1 MGVMDDILGSAAAGG
16 VKGKPKSLGS
26 APAAFDVAIKGA
38 PGAMSGVAPGGSGVG
53 GEVKAADGVG
63 AERRKLPV
71 VSGAAV
77 SADGSGGRAG
87 LDSDGAVKS
96 EIGRQVGS
104 RLGEGLSGGKD
115 LSKGKDSK
123 RMSYVELY
131 EIMNP
136 NKPESEAERLK
147 REKREKRE
155 AMFAAVGDGISA
167 LSNLYFTTRYAPNAY
182 DGSKG
187 LSARARERW
196 DRLRKEREA
205 NDKAYFDGYLQ
216 AMAKD
221 EAVEEAE
228 RNWQHTLEREKI
240 ADERYKKKAEQ
251 DKVLADL
258 NEQLKRHQITGA
270 EWEAERKRVLAETA
284 AETESLK
291 QENLRAGVRQKD
303 AAAGASTAKAE
314 YYRSGGKGGSGGG
327 KGGSGGRVKHRFMG
341 RDYASDKDYVK
352 DVTEAARQYNE
363 RHKGEE
369 GFVGIRMTGRKAEE
383 FAGEVET
390 RLAQEKESSGKKS
403 KQPNPMGGEKA
414 NNGKKKNP
422 MS

>member
-1 MGVMDDILGSAAAGG
+1 MIMGVIDDILGS
-16 VKGKPKSLGS
+16 
-26 APAAFDVAIKGA
+26 DVG
-38 PGAMSGVAPGGSGVG
+38 
-53 GEVKAADGVG
+53 GVG

-77 SADGSGGRAG
+77 SAGGSAPRAT
-87 LDSDGAVKS
+87 LDSDGAVKA

-104 RLGEGLSGGKD
+104 RLGEGLDKGNDGKG
-115 LSKGKDSK
+115 LSKVKDGK

-131 EIMNP
+131 EMMNP
-136 NKPESEAERLK
+136 NKPESEADRLK

-221 EAVEEAE
+221 EARDGDE
-228 RNWQHTLEREKI
+228 RNWRHALEREKI
-240 ADERYKKKAEQ
+240 ADERYKIKAGQ
-251 DKVLADL
+251 DKALADL
-258 NEQLKRHQITGA
+258 NEQLKRHQITAA

-303 AAAGASTAKAE
+303 AAAGASRANAGASTAKAE
-314 YYRSGGKGGSGGG
+314 YYRSGGG
-327 KGGSGGRVKHRFMG
+327 KGSSGRVKHRFMG
-341 RDYASDKDYVK
+341 KDYASDKDYVK

-363 RHKGEE
+363 RHKKDD

-390 RLAQEKESSGKKS
+390 RLAQEKESSGKQS
-403 KQPNPMGGEKA
+403 KKPNPMGGEGA
-414 NNGKKKNP
+414 NNGKKQNP